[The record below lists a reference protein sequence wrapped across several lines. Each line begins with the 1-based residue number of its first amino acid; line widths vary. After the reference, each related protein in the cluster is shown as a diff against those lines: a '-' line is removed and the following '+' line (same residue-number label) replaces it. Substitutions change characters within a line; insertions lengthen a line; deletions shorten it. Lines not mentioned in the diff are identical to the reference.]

1 MHGSGEGTCVLC
13 MGDVRS
19 FMQVGFIWSDGK
31 LGMKG
36 NRGCR
41 VRGNVHGHGVHAS
54 GPLSLRLGIVIL
66 GLGLGT

>member
-1 MHGSGEGTCVLC
+1 
-13 MGDVRS
+13 
-19 FMQVGFIWSDGK
+19 MQVGFIWSDGK

-54 GPLSLRLGIVIL
+54 GPLGLRLGIVIL